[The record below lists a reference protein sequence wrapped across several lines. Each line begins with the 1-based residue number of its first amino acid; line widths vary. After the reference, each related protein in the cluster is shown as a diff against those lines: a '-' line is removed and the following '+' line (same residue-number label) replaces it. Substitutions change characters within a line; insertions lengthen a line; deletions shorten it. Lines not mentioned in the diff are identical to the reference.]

1 MMMRLIRK
9 LRGKGLREAEA
20 DRLMQ
25 EHHRDASKTIR
36 DLGNKVSAAE
46 KLVRELR
53 KDATQW
59 PLC

>member
-9 LRGKGLREAEA
+9 LRGRGRREAEA
-20 DRLMQ
+20 DRIMADY
-25 EHHRDASKTIR
+25 HREAAQKIR
-36 DLGNKVSAAE
+36 DLGEKVGAAE

-59 PLC
+59 PLY